1 MNKLIRIKVLLLL
14 SICLC
19 LITGCEKD
27 NTLKLPITYQKGFGP
42 FESSGGGS
50 IALYNNDKN
59 NPWKNTFLKVSGVPK
74 NWTDTK
80 VGDIHS
86 DMYQYVYQNYHLGN
100 ISKEWYDELKIM
112 WNWEPDTL
120 NLSKEPIKCRAAF
133 AVGNDS
139 TGNAM
144 VVVDAN
150 NNYDFSDDEPFI
162 PIEYKSNLDWDSLAN
177 NEAINVTLE
186 RILNN
191 KKIQFKAPLI
201 ITTLNQDQYL
211 LCNFAQ
217 YGTAKLDNHLI
228 TIHSTKFRD
237 LSYENVG
244 ITSNQS
250 FNGEKIDLQKVVF
263 NNEYLEIG
271 NDLYKNL
278 GVNRN
283 EDVLLLE
290 KMNLSKNQ
298 IRSTQIGNKPFD
310 FSEKQFQK
318 QNMISLDSLR
328 GKYVLLEFWDT
339 WCGPCIKEIPNLKTI
354 YNKTDKSKFEIIG
367 IVGNNEI
374 TVLEKFA
381 NKHGIV
387 WPQIID
393 YSNKIKGKYGVR
405 GIPATFLINPEGI
418 IIAKNLRGKEL
429 ETKID
434 SLINKA
440 SR

>member
-1 MNKLIRIKVLLLL
+1 MNKHIRIKALLLL
-14 SICLC
+14 GICIC
-19 LITGCEKD
+19 FITACEKGKI
-27 NTLKLPITYQKGFGP
+27 LKLPITYQKGFGP
-42 FESSGGGS
+42 FQSSRGGS
-50 IALYNNDKN
+50 IPLYNDDEN
-59 NPWKNTFLKVSGVPK
+59 NPWKNTFLKVTGIPK
-74 NWTDTK
+74 NWTDVK
-80 VGDIHS
+80 VGDINS
-86 DMYQYVYQNYHLGN
+86 DFHQYVYQNYHSGH
-100 ISKEWYDELKIM
+100 ISKGWYDELKIM

-133 AVGNDS
+133 AIGNNS
-139 TGNAM
+139 TGNTM

-150 NNYDFSDDEPFI
+150 NNYDFSDDEPFELI
-162 PIEYKSNLDWDSLAN
+162 QFDSELDWDSLAN
-177 NEAINVTLE
+177 NEAIDVTFE
-186 RILNN
+186 RLLNN
-191 KKIQFKAPLI
+191 KKIQFKVPLLI
-201 ITTLNQDQYL
+201 SSVNMDQYYL

-217 YGTAKLDNHLI
+217 YGTAKLGNHLI
-228 TIHSTKFRD
+228 SIHSFKFTNLTYND
-237 LSYENVG
+237 VG
-244 ITSNQS
+244 ITIDQS
-250 FNGEKIDLQKVVF
+250 LNGEKVDLQKVVF

-418 IIAKNLRGKEL
+418 IIAKDLRGKEL
-429 ETKID
+429 ETRVD
-434 SLINKA
+434 SLIKK
-440 SR
+440 

>member
-1 MNKLIRIKVLLLL
+1 MKIKTLFLL

-19 LITGCEKD
+19 LITGCKKD
-27 NTLKLPITYQKGFGP
+27 YILKLPITYQKGFGP
-42 FESSGGGS
+42 FESSGGS
-50 IALYNNDKN
+50 IPLYNNDEN
-59 NPWKNTFLKVSGVPK
+59 NPWKNTFLKVTGIPK
-74 NWTDTK
+74 NWTDVK
-80 VGDIHS
+80 VGDINS
-86 DMYQYVYQNYHLGN
+86 DFHQYVYQNYHSGN
-100 ISKEWYDELKIM
+100 ISKEWYDELQIM

-133 AVGNDS
+133 AIGNDS
-139 TGNAM
+139 QGNTM

-150 NNYDFSDDEPFI
+150 NNYDFSDDEPFELI
-162 PIEYKSNLDWDSLAN
+162 QFDSELDWDSLAN
-177 NEAINVTLE
+177 NEAIYVTFE
-186 RILNN
+186 RLLNN
-191 KKIQFKAPLI
+191 KKIQFKVPLLI
-201 ITTLNQDQYL
+201 SSVNMDQYYL
-211 LCNFAQ
+211 LCSFAQ
-217 YGTAKLDNHLI
+217 YGTAKLGNHLI
-228 TIHSTKFRD
+228 SIHSFKFTNLTYKD
-237 LSYENVG
+237 VG
-244 ITSNQS
+244 ITINQS
-250 FNGEKIDLQKVVF
+250 LNGEKVDLQKVVF
-263 NNEYLEIG
+263 NNEYLEIE

-283 EDVLLLE
+283 KDVLLLE
-290 KMNLSKNQ
+290 KMDLSKNQ

-367 IVGNNEI
+367 IVGNNQI

-381 NKHGIV
+381 NKHGIT

-393 YSNKIKGKYGVR
+393 SSNKIKEKYGVR

-418 IIAKNLRGKEL
+418 IIAKDLRGKEL

>member
-1 MNKLIRIKVLLLL
+1 MKIKTLFLL

-19 LITGCEKD
+19 LITGCKKD
-27 NTLKLPITYQKGFGP
+27 HILKLPITYQKGFGP
-42 FESSGGGS
+42 FEASGGGS
-50 IALYNNDKN
+50 IPLYNNDEN
-59 NPWKNTFLKVSGVPK
+59 NPWKNTFLKVTGLPK
-74 NWTDTK
+74 NWTDVK
-80 VGDIHS
+80 VGDINS
-86 DMYQYVYQNYHLGN
+86 DFHQYVYQNYHSGN
-100 ISKEWYDELKIM
+100 ISKEWYDELKKR

-133 AVGNDS
+133 AIGIDS

-150 NNYDFSDDEPFI
+150 NNYDFSDDEPFELI
-162 PIEYKSNLDWDSLAN
+162 QFDSELDWDSLAN
-177 NEAINVTLE
+177 NEAIYVTFE
-186 RILNN
+186 RLLNN
-191 KKIQFKAPLI
+191 KKIQFKVPLLI
-201 ITTLNQDQYL
+201 SSVNLDQYYL

-217 YGTAKLDNHLI
+217 YGTAKLGNHLI
-228 TIHSTKFRD
+228 SIHSFKFTNLTYKD
-237 LSYENVG
+237 VG
-244 ITSNQS
+244 ITINQS
-250 FNGEKIDLQKVVF
+250 LNGEKVDLQKVVF

-283 EDVLLLE
+283 KDVLLLE
-290 KMNLSKNQ
+290 KMDLSKNQ

-381 NKHGIV
+381 NKHGIT

-393 YSNKIKGKYGVR
+393 SSNKIKEKYGVR

-440 SR
+440 SFYQ

>member
-1 MNKLIRIKVLLLL
+1 MNKHITIKVLLLL
-14 SICLC
+14 GICLC
-19 LITGCEKD
+19 LLTGCKKD
-27 NTLKLPITYQKGFGP
+27 NILKLPITYQKGIGP

-50 IALYNNDKN
+50 IALYNDDKN

-74 NWTDTK
+74 NLTDTK

-86 DMYQYVYQNYHLGN
+86 DIYQYVYQNYHLGN

-133 AVGNDS
+133 AIGNDS
-139 TGNAM
+139 IGNAM

-150 NNYDFSDDEPFI
+150 NNYDFSDDEPFM
-162 PIEYKSNLDWDSLAN
+162 PIVFNSNLDWDSLAK
-177 NEAINVTLE
+177 NEAINVTFE
-186 RILNN
+186 RLLNN

-201 ITTLNQDQYL
+201 ITTLNQDHYL

-228 TIHSTKFRD
+228 SIQSTKFRD

-244 ITSNQS
+244 ITINQS

-271 NDLYKNL
+271 NNLYKNL

-290 KMNLSKNQ
+290 NMNLSKNQ

-318 QNMISLDSLR
+318 HNMISLDRLR

-367 IVGNNEI
+367 IVGDNPT

-381 NKHGIV
+381 NKHGIT

-393 YSNKIKGKYGVR
+393 YSNKIKEKYGVR
-405 GIPATFLINPEGI
+405 GIPATFLIDPEGK

-429 ETKID
+429 ETKVN
-434 SLINKA
+434 SLIEK
-440 SR
+440 

>member
-1 MNKLIRIKVLLLL
+1 MNKLIRIKVLLL

-19 LITGCEKD
+19 SITGCEKD
-27 NTLKLPITYQKGFGP
+27 YTLKLPITYQKGFGP

-50 IALYNNDKN
+50 IPLYNNDKN
-59 NPWKNTFLKVSGVPK
+59 NPWKKTFLKVSGVPK
-74 NWTDTK
+74 NWTDVK
-80 VGDIHS
+80 VGDINS
-86 DMYQYVYQNYHLGN
+86 DIYQYVYQNYHLGN

-133 AVGNDS
+133 AIGIDS
-139 TGNAM
+139 IGNAM

-150 NNYDFSDDEPFI
+150 NNYDFSDDQPFI
-162 PIEYKSNLDWDSLAN
+162 PIEFKSNLDWDSLAN
-177 NEAINVTLE
+177 NEAMNVTFE
-186 RILNN
+186 RLLNN

-201 ITTLNQDQYL
+201 ITTLNQDHYL

-228 TIHSTKFRD
+228 SIHSTKFRD
-237 LSYENVG
+237 LSYKNVG

-250 FNGEKIDLQKVVF
+250 INGKKIDFQKVVF

-278 GVNRN
+278 GVNKN

-290 KMNLSKNQ
+290 KMDLSKNQ
-298 IRSTQIGNKPFD
+298 LRSTQIGNKPFD
-310 FSEKQFQK
+310 FSEKQFKK

-328 GKYVLLEFWDT
+328 GKYVLLDFWDT
-339 WCGPCIKEIPNLKTI
+339 WCGPCIKEIPNLKTL

-367 IVGNNEI
+367 IVGDNRI
-374 TVLEKFA
+374 QVLEQFA
-381 NKHGIV
+381 NKHGIT

-393 YSNKIKGKYGVR
+393 DSNKIKGKYGV
-405 GIPATFLINPEGI
+405 IAYPTTFLIDPEGK
-418 IIAKNLRGKEL
+418 IIAKDLRGKEL